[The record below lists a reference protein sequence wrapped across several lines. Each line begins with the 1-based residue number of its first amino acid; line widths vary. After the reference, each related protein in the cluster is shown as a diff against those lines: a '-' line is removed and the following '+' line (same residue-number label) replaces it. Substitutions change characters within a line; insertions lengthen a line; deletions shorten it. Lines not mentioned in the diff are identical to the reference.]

1 MAILLAFLTNLT
13 LTSFISCFI
22 FKSDIKNESIK
33 DMNINKKIYKREVAR
48 QVFIFSYHNTYN
60 LVTSWCWALASLS
73 KVQHITGRKR
83 DETIRYI

>member
-13 LTSFISCFI
+13 LTSFICGFI
-22 FKSDIKNESIK
+22 LELDINIQINK
-33 DMNINKKIYKREVAR
+33 DMNIKKKMLERTVAR

-83 DETIRYI
+83 DEATRYI

>member
-1 MAILLAFLTNLT
+1 
-13 LTSFISCFI
+13 
-22 FKSDIKNESIK
+22 
-33 DMNINKKIYKREVAR
+33 MNIKKKMLERTVAR

-83 DETIRYI
+83 DEAARYI